1 MNPEDTVWDG
11 EIVEDV
17 EEDVMNT
24 TYFGEFLRKIS
35 QMELT
40 TNTTSKGETT
50 IQQTPRNE
58 LRREGLNALKQDL
71 VKFYGDEFDVVETK
85 EGIVIV
91 AENEPGGWTFSWE
104 LKSTIKSLD
113 YDPFLEAG
121 NFDEDQAQKAAKKAR
136 REAERETK
144 ERNLA
149 AKREA
154 KLKLVEQQM
163 K

>member
-1 MNPEDTVWDG
+1 MN
-11 EIVEDV
+11 
-17 EEDVMNT
+17 EENLNWGASST
-24 TYFGEFLRKIS
+24 KFGEFLDKIS
-35 QMELT
+35 QMELP

-71 VKFYGDEFDVVETK
+71 IKLYGDNFDVVETK

-91 AENEPGGWTFSWE
+91 AENDIDGWTFSWE

-113 YDPFLEAG
+113 YDPFIEAN

-154 KLKLVEQQM
+154 KLKLIN